1 MTAVIFAHRYAL
13 LALFA
18 VLFVPEVRAADLP
31 KVLLTSASPATS
43 ELQFDQAQ
51 SAKVEGRLV
60 GMASHEYTF
69 TARKGQQLALVLLS
83 DVAQWIA
90 INLLPP
96 AFASAPAM
104 RPVVYSN
111 FIDGTTSWKGVAPD
125 SGTYTVRVAL
135 LHADAK
141 RASQVDYELDVALK

>member
-1 MTAVIFAHRYAL
+1 MTHVLFTHRYSL
-13 LALFA
+13 LILLLFTVLFA
-18 VLFVPEVRAADLP
+18 PEVEAGDSSGT
-31 KVLLTSASPATS
+31 LLTTKS
-43 ELQFDQAQ
+43 ELQFDQGK

-60 GMASHEYTF
+60 GGAMHEYTF
-69 TARKGQQLALVLLS
+69 TVRKGQQLALVVLS

-90 INLLPP
+90 INLFPP
-96 AFASAPAM
+96 AFSSAPGI
-104 RPVVYSN
+104 RPAVYSN

-141 RASQVDYELDVALK
+141 RASRVDYELDVALK